1 VFGADN
7 AFQFSQFREFRTRV
21 PGITYYAEFTVVTV
35 LQYQYCITTN
45 DSQIRMIKADAYLEQ
60 NVFAKQKI
68 GADFVNSIPYDRIS
82 QNKTCCTFCEA
93 GLPKPVSQNMQHVLL
108 LGSGFEQN
116 LHKADPKSYRTK
128 CR

>member
-1 VFGADN
+1 MSVLVQA
-7 AFQFSQFREFRTRV
+7 ALCIQFSQFREFRTRV

-68 GADFVNSIPYDRIS
+68 GADFVISIPLRYKIT
-82 QNKTCCTFCEA
+82 K
-93 GLPKPVSQNMQHVLL
+93 QNMLHVL
-108 LGSGFEQN
+108 
-116 LHKADPKSYRTK
+116 
-128 CR
+128 